1 MRIQRRKEK
10 LIKGVKILEVLGIV
24 RLRDFETI
32 PKLLSCGV
40 DVNTVFGRKHLVG
53 EGQIRQ
59 EEDDWLIISSLT
71 KLQLSQMVET
81 VEWSYFYNLKSN
93 NLMMS
98 SKDKTGFRRV

>member
-59 EEDDWLIISSLT
+59 EEDGWLLISSLT
-71 KLQLSQMVET
+71 KLQLSQMVDT
-81 VEWSYFYNLKSN
+81 VNCKN
-93 NLMMS
+93 S
-98 SKDKTGFRRV
+98 SI

>member
-10 LIKGVKILEVLGIV
+10 LIKGVKILDVLGIV

-40 DVNTVFGRKHLVG
+40 YVNTVFGRKHLVR

-81 VEWSYFYNLKSN
+81 VDYKN
-93 NLMMS
+93 S
-98 SKDKTGFRRV
+98 SI

>member
-40 DVNTVFGRKHLVG
+40 DVGRKHLVG

-59 EEDDWLIISSLT
+59 EKDDWLIISSLT

>member
-10 LIKGVKILEVLGIV
+10 LIKGVKILDVLGIV

-40 DVNTVFGRKHLVG
+40 HVNTVFGRKHLVR

-81 VEWSYFYNLKSN
+81 VDCKN
-93 NLMMS
+93 S
-98 SKDKTGFRRV
+98 SI